1 MSTDPKFRKC
11 LTFDNKPML
20 LEIWDL
26 TWFSCDED
34 SEGHAVVYFLS
45 MLFSLIMRYRVKNRL
60 RRTRCPATTGFSV
73 VICSAPFFQI
83 SATLLVSIIHFHWD
97 CLPFQVTG
105 GTKKLS
111 LEQLEQQTRKQTVHC
126 RVHTQL
132 THSFTLRS
140 NLSSWACVWTVGCT
154 GEAGQ
159 NPKKHREKVKT
170 PQGNHKNTRMLPH

>member
-60 RRTRCPATTGFSV
+60 RRTRCPATTGFSESFNSYHMFSPLFSDFSY
-73 VICSAPFFQI
+73 CWFPSSTF
-83 SATLLVSIIHFHWD
+83 TGTVSQV
-97 CLPFQVTG
+97 QVT
-105 GTKKLS
+105 
-111 LEQLEQQTRKQTVHC
+111 
-126 RVHTQL
+126 
-132 THSFTLRS
+132 
-140 NLSSWACVWTVGCT
+140 W
-154 GEAGQ
+154 
-159 NPKKHREKVKT
+159 
-170 PQGNHKNTRMLPH
+170 GN